1 MDEQHRLK
9 LRRLRVTLVK
19 DLDPKALYDYLVAND
34 IFSDDMI
41 EEINNSG
48 TRRERASKMLM
59 ELEKR
64 GSRALPIFIEALYDS
79 NQSHLAEIIREELA
93 SDKIDARRRSL
104 PILPIEP
111 QNVPG
116 GAPDF
121 ISGTH
126 TNMTRGG
133 CVYDE
138 EIKSMI
144 QFFFGLDRVNMNVS
158 LNPPAHSRAVTWT
171 TGVSSTV
178 RLDGSEALEYPMKTS
193 PRGKCLIINNM
204 EFRKL
209 QPRLG
214 SEIDCA
220 KITDMF
226 TNNFHF
232 DVTVKE
238 NLSKK
243 EMQGALISLAADDH
257 TKADC
262 CVVVIMSHGRE
273 IEHRRFPGAV
283 FGTDDLFVRM
293 EEIVSFFSGTD
304 CPSLLGKPKLFFIQ
318 ACGGDEKDRGARGPQ
333 ESDGGDNGDHVNGNA
348 TSVDAMPSELD
359 DEPDDEPDA
368 SPVYSE
374 QARNQSQEE
383 EDATPHLPSMS
394 DMLVAYSS
402 LPGFVSWR
410 DRNQGS
416 WFIQVMLEVFKKHA
430 INEDLIS
437 MITLVNEKLSDEYQA
452 KGVFKQ
458 ISSPLNTLRKRLYF
472 NPTF

>member
-41 EEINNSG
+41 EEIHNSG

-64 GSRALPIFIEALYDS
+64 GSRALPIFIEALDDS
-79 NQSHLAEIIREELA
+79 KQSHLADIIREELA

-121 ISGTH
+121 FPDVKQKEGAAD
-126 TNMTRGG
+126 R
-133 CVYDE
+133 DE
-138 EIKSMI
+138 H
-144 QFFFGLDRVNMNVS
+144 R
-158 LNPPAHSRAVTWT
+158 
-171 TGVSSTV
+171 
-178 RLDGSEALEYPMKTS
+178 EYPMKAS

-204 EFRKL
+204 EFMNLKS
-209 QPRLG
+209 RLG
-214 SEIDCA
+214 SDIDCA
-220 KITDMF
+220 KIIDMF

-232 DVTVKE
+232 DVIVKE

-243 EMQGALISLAADDH
+243 EMLGALKSLSADDH

-293 EEIVSFFSGTD
+293 EDIVSFFSGTD

-318 ACGGDEKDRGARGPQ
+318 ACGGDEKDRGAQVAQ
-333 ESDGGDNGDHVNGNA
+333 ESDSGGGGDDDSGDHVNGDAPSSAN
-348 TSVDAMPSELD
+348 AMPSELP
-359 DEPDDEPDA
+359 EPDDEPDA

-374 QARNQSQEE
+374 QARNQSQDET
-383 EDATPHLPSMS
+383 DATPHLPSMS

-410 DRNQGS
+410 DCKQGS

-430 INEDLIS
+430 VNEDLIS
-437 MITLVNEKLSDEYQA
+437 MITLVNEKLSNEYQA

-458 ISSPLNTLRKRLYF
+458 TSSPLNTLRKRLYF

>member
-116 GAPDF
+116 GAPYF
-121 ISGTH
+121 ISDLKQNEGAAD
-126 TNMTRGG
+126 R
-133 CVYDE
+133 DE
-138 EIKSMI
+138 H
-144 QFFFGLDRVNMNVS
+144 R
-158 LNPPAHSRAVTWT
+158 
-171 TGVSSTV
+171 
-178 RLDGSEALEYPMKTS
+178 EYPMKTS

-333 ESDGGDNGDHVNGNA
+333 ESDGGDDGDHVNGNA

>member
-121 ISGTH
+121 ISDLKQIEGAAD
-126 TNMTRGG
+126 R
-133 CVYDE
+133 DE
-138 EIKSMI
+138 H
-144 QFFFGLDRVNMNVS
+144 R
-158 LNPPAHSRAVTWT
+158 
-171 TGVSSTV
+171 
-178 RLDGSEALEYPMKTS
+178 EYPMKTS